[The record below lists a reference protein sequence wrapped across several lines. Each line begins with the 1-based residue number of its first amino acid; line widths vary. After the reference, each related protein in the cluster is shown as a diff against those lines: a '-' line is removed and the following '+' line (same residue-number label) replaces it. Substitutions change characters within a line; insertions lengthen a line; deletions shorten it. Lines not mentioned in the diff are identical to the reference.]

1 MKFSSYLKAVE
12 ADAPPEWRH
21 KFLNYRLLKKYVKGL
36 SPAECALGEC
46 GYPKKSGPG
55 VGCDA
60 EKDAAF
66 FQLLLNEVVK
76 VNREFSKATRKVV
89 ARSQGGG
96 SRPRGCFFCFA
107 PPHDPESTTE
117 EIMQQAEWCRRYAQI
132 NSVALRKI
140 IKKHDKIC
148 KCRSGADF
156 LQDVWCGHRRQYGA
170 FLHSPM
176 LEELKS
182 LQTMLAASAKNGET
196 SVTPSRSV
204 SVQLSS
210 EDGDSEWVELP
221 MLPSL
226 EGGAAIAQHFEVGAA
241 EREAAQ
247 PRSGRPSC
255 DGKPVEVAAAVEANE
270 AMVRHALE
278 LSHLSVASSGLDD
291 GIENVD
297 NDHSCPICLEAMYQP
312 LGLECGH
319 RFCADCAFSAVGK
332 GNALGTVRAILDH
345 VDVNAACPECR
356 TKGVFMR
363 AIELK
368 ETERLIKQRYPK
380 AWAERAEEAHEKEA
394 RLRALLAIQRQS
406 ALPTIRMP
414 F

>member
-12 ADAPPEWRH
+12 ADAPPEWRN
-21 KFLNYRLLKKYVKGL
+21 KFLNYRLLKKNVKGL
-36 SPAECALGEC
+36 SPAESVHGERGC
-46 GYPKKSGPG
+46 PKKCGLG
-55 VGCDA
+55 AGCDA

-66 FQLLLNEVVK
+66 FDLLLNEVIK
-76 VNREFSKATRKVV
+76 VNREFSKATWKVV
-89 ARSQGGG
+89 SRSQARGSSG
-96 SRPRGCFFCFA
+96 SRPRGCFSCFM
-107 PPHDPESTTE
+107 PQQDVEVTTG
-117 EIMQQAEWCRRYAQI
+117 EIVQQAEWCRRYAQI

-156 LQDVWCGHRRQYGA
+156 LQDVWCGRWRQYGA

-182 LQTMLAASAKNGET
+182 LQTMLAASAEVTGEP
-196 SVTPSRSV
+196 PSRSV

-210 EDGDSEWVELP
+210 EDGDSEWAELP

-226 EGGAAIAQHFEVGAA
+226 EGAAISQHYELGSA
-241 EREAAQ
+241 ERETAP

-255 DGKPVEVAAAVEANE
+255 DGKPAEVAAAVEANE
-270 AMVRHALE
+270 AMVREALE
-278 LSHLSVASSGLDD
+278 LRHLSVASSGLDD
-291 GIENVD
+291 GTENVD
-297 NDHSCPICLEAMYQP
+297 SDHTCPICLEAMYQP

-356 TKGVFMR
+356 TKGVFTR

-394 RLRALLAIQRQS
+394 RLRTMLAIQRQR
-406 ALPTIRMP
+406 AQPTIRVP